1 MWTQTAE
8 GRQFIEDVSRQ
19 IVQQV
24 DADEIEFFD
33 DLAAEHYQDP
43 NPLAEKDTELGAGFE
58 ALVAAVTPAAI
69 AAVTAVTIH
78 LVNEVSSSFQEASGP
93 FIRERIKRLFSQGKK
108 TEKGEK
114 AGTEDKPQADEANAK
129 ETQSAAA
136 MGEQIEGA
144 LPLPDRQKEETGKA
158 ASDLEG
164 EPSSEASQMADA
176 ATDSTPPAAE
186 ETLPPLTQEQ
196 LEFLK
201 KVARREARRYGL
213 DTETAR
219 NLANAMIAA
228 FALV

>member
-19 IVQQV
+19 VVQQV
-24 DADEIEFFD
+24 DADEMEFFD
-33 DLAAEHYQDP
+33 DLAAEHYRDP
-43 NPLAEKDTELGAGFE
+43 NPLAEKNTELGAGFE

-78 LVNEVSSSFQEASGP
+78 LVNEISSSFQEASGL

-108 TEKGEK
+108 TEKEEK
-114 AGTEDKPQADEANAK
+114 ASTEGKPQADNLDVED
-129 ETQSAAA
+129 TRSAAA
-136 MGEQIEGA
+136 MGEQAEGGA
-144 LPLPDRQKEETGKA
+144 PLPDRHKEETGKA
-158 ASDLEG
+158 ASGLEG
-164 EPSSEASQMADA
+164 GPSAEASRMADA
-176 ATDSTPPAAE
+176 GADSIPPAAE

-201 KVARREARRYGL
+201 KVARREARRHGL
-213 DTETAR
+213 DSETAR

>member
-19 IVQQV
+19 VVQQV
-24 DADEIEFFD
+24 DADEMEFFD
-33 DLAAEHYQDP
+33 DLAAEHYRDP
-43 NPLAEKDTELGAGFE
+43 NPLAEKNTELGAGFE

-78 LVNEVSSSFQEASGP
+78 LINEVSSSFQEASGP
-93 FIRERIKRLFSQGKK
+93 FIRERLKRLFSQGKK
-108 TEKGEK
+108 TKEEK
-114 AGTEDKPQADEANAK
+114 ASTEGKPQADEVDAE
-129 ETQSAAA
+129 ETRSAAA
-136 MGEQIEGA
+136 VSEQAEGGA
-144 LPLPDRQKEETGKA
+144 PLPDRHKEETGKVV
-158 ASDLEG
+158 SGLEG
-164 EPSSEASQMADA
+164 GPSPEASRIADA

-213 DTETAR
+213 DSETAR